1 MATPLCDALE
11 SYIGQNRCSYHTPGH
26 KGQAPFLNRLTT
38 LDWDLTELPE
48 TGSLYD
54 GGDAIEAAER
64 ATAEVFGAGA
74 TFFSAGGCT
83 LCMQT
88 MLALAAERGRTVL
101 MGRNAHR
108 SAVHA
113 AVLLDLDV
121 EWCIEMTSAAVEK
134 ALDDNSAIKTVYVT
148 SPDYYG
154 RLADIRGL
162 SQVCRRYGA
171 ALIVDN
177 AHGTHLK
184 AFSLHPLELGADA
197 TADSA
202 HKTLPVLT
210 GGAYLHLA
218 ENGAF
223 ADVPRERVKVLMGL
237 FGSTSPAFP
246 VLASLDA
253 AQDWFANEGREAFIR
268 LYDRMDPIVETAN
281 KKGLLPRFRMV
292 DPVRLTLDCQMRA
305 ASVAAYLRTNGIE
318 AEYADDRYVVLLL
331 SPFHTDEQ
339 LAALERAIATLELE
353 ALPDAPSSPFSA
365 HMPSKL
371 PDRVMGLREAVLSPH
386 ETVPTAEA
394 AGRISAQTV
403 CPCPPGVAVIAPGEL
418 IDDELVKR
426 LSAASMMTVQVVK

>member
-1 MATPLCDALE
+1 MATPLCDALTA
-11 SYIGQNRCSYHTPGH
+11 YTALDRCSYHTPGH
-26 KGQAPFLNRLTT
+26 KGQAPFLERMTSLA
-38 LDWDLTELPE
+38 WDLTELPE

-54 GGDAIEAAER
+54 GGDVIEEAEKQAA
-64 ATAEVFGAGA
+64 TVFGAA
-74 TFFSAGGCT
+74 VTAFSAGGCT

-113 AVLLDLDV
+113 AALLDLELV
-121 EWCIEMTSAAVEK
+121 WSLNLSPEAVETVL
-134 ALDDNSAIKTVYVT
+134 ASDPTVKTVYVT

-162 SQVCRRYGA
+162 SAVCRRCGA

-184 AFSLHPLELGADA
+184 AFGLHPLDLGADM

-210 GGAYLHLA
+210 GGAYLHIARDGL
-218 ENGAF
+218 F
-223 ADVPRERVKVLMGL
+223 ADVPRERVKSLMGL

-253 AQDWFANEGREAFIR
+253 AQDWF
-268 LYDRMDPIVETAN
+268 ETAG
-281 KKGLLPRFRMV
+281 KAAFVDLVERLRPIRETIERAGLSPRFEAV
-292 DPVRLTLDCQMRA
+292 DPVRITLDAGDRA
-305 ASVAAYLRTNGIE
+305 ASLAAWLRSRGIE
-318 AEYADDRYVVLLL
+318 AEYADERYVVLLV

-339 LAALERAIATLELE
+339 LHDLRQTLEAVDLSTLE
-353 ALPDAPSSPFSA
+353 SSTPSPFSA
-365 HMPSKL
+365 RMPDAL
-371 PDRVMGLREAVLSPH
+371 PRRMMRLREAVLAPH
-386 ETVPTAEA
+386 EAVAPRDAV
-394 AGRISAQTV
+394 GRISAQTI
-403 CPCPPGVAVIAPGEL
+403 CPCPPGVAI
-418 IDDELVKR
+418 
-426 LSAASMMTVQVVK
+426 VV

>member
-1 MATPLCDALE
+1 MATPLCDALA
-11 SYIGQNRCSYHTPGH
+11 SYIGRDRCSYHTPGH
-26 KGQAPFLNRLTT
+26 KGQALFLERLTA

-54 GGDAIEAAER
+54 GGDAIEAAEQE
-64 ATAEVFGAGA
+64 AANVFGAGA

-88 MLALAAERGRTVL
+88 MLALAAERSRTVL

-121 EWCIEMTSAAVEK
+121 EWCIEMTAATVEK
-134 ALDDNSAIKTVYVT
+134 ALDENDAIKTVYVT

-162 SQVCRRYGA
+162 SKVCRRYGA

-202 HKTLPVLT
+202 HKTLPVFT

-218 ENGAF
+218 KEGVF
-223 ADVPRERVKVLMGL
+223 ADVPRERVKFLMGL

-253 AQDWFANEGREAFIR
+253 AQDWFAKDGREAFIR

-281 KKGLLPRFRMV
+281 EKGLLPRFRMT
-292 DPVRLTLDCQMRA
+292 DPVRLTLDCQTRA
-305 ASVAAYLRTNGIE
+305 VSVAAYLRTNGIE

-339 LAALERAIATLELE
+339 LAVLERIIRELDIQ
-353 ALPDAPSSPFSA
+353 ALPETPSSPFSA
-365 HMPSKL
+365 HMPDRL
-371 PDRVMGLREAVLSPH
+371 PERVMTLREAVLSPH

-403 CPCPPGVAVIAPGEL
+403 CPCPPGVAVIAPGER
-418 IDDELVKR
+418 IDQALADG
-426 LSAASMMTVQVVK
+426 LSAAGIATVQVVV

>member
-1 MATPLCDALE
+1 MATPLCEALKAYVKKE
-11 SYIGQNRCSYHTPGH
+11 RCSYHTPGH
-26 KGQAPFLNRLTT
+26 KGQAPFLRELTT
-38 LDWDLTELPE
+38 LDMDLTELPE

-54 GGDAIEAAER
+54 GGDAIEQAEKEAA
-64 ATAEVFGAGA
+64 AVFGAKH

-121 EWCIEMTSAAVEK
+121 RWCMDTTPQAV
-134 ALDDNSAIKTVYVT
+134 ALMLMREPDIKTVYVT

-154 RLADIRGL
+154 RLVDVRTLAR
-162 SQVCRRYGA
+162 VCHQHQA
-171 ALIVDN
+171 AFIVDN

-184 AFSLHPLELGADA
+184 AFGLHPLELGADA

-218 ENGAF
+218 QDGMF
-223 ADVPRERVKVLMGL
+223 ADVPRERVKSLMGL

-253 AQDWFANEGREAFIR
+253 AQDWFSREGEAAFR
-268 LYDRMDPIVETAN
+268 SLYDRLDKIVETIY
-281 KKGLLPRFRMV
+281 KKGMLPSFRAT
-292 DPVRLTLDCQMRA
+292 DPVRLTLDCHDCA
-305 ASVAAYLRTNGIE
+305 GAVAEYLRANGIE
-318 AEYADDRYVVLLL
+318 AEYADARYVVLLV
-331 SPFHTDEQ
+331 SPFHTEEQ
-339 LAALERAIATLELE
+339 LTYLQEVIGGIDLEMMPKTSPSPFTADMPK
-353 ALPDAPSSPFSA
+353 ALPER
-365 HMPSKL
+365 L
-371 PDRVMGLREAVLSPH
+371 MGLRMAVLLPS
-386 ETVPTAEA
+386 ETVPTKEA
-394 AGRISAQTV
+394 AGRVSAQTV
-403 CPCPPGVAVIAPGEL
+403 CPCPPGVAVIAPGEM
-418 IDDELVKR
+418 IDGSLAQKLHDAGIE
-426 LSAASMMTVQVVK
+426 TVQVVK